1 MSIQWTLTAGFLYCE
16 VLVIIILTL
25 PLLSAKSWYWI
36 FKMRVF
42 YLFDSWRNFT
52 FGSVFIYLFIMCI
65 DSLNTMFRAMDE
77 KVSSVTSIPG
87 SEAILNSKLFR
98 SQRNLYI
105 SGFAILLALVIR
117 RYILLLSTQAQLES
131 NLSTLQKQAQNAARF
146 QADQNLVPDSTQEVD
161 RLKTI
166 LRQKES
172 ELEGQRIELDHKEIE
187 LVAMKSQAEGVSREF
202 NRVADEAQS
211 LQRELDPS
219 GSKKDN

>member
-16 VLVIIILTL
+16 VLVLIMLTF

-36 FKMRVF
+36 FKIRLF

-52 FGSVFIYLFIMCI
+52 FGSIFIYLSIMCV
-65 DSLNTMFRAMDE
+65 DSLMTMFRAMSE
-77 KVSSVTSIPG
+77 KENLVTNVPG

-146 QADQNLVPDSTQEVD
+146 QADQNLAPDNAQEVNQ
-161 RLKTI
+161 LKTA

-172 ELEGQRIELDHKEIE
+172 ELEVQRIELEHKGAE
-187 LVAMKSQAEGVSREF
+187 LVAMKRQAEGVAREF
-202 NRVADEAQS
+202 DRVADEAQI
-211 LQRELDPS
+211 LQKELDPS
-219 GSKKDN
+219 SNKKDN

>member
-16 VLVIIILTL
+16 VMVLILLTL
-25 PLLSAKSWYWI
+25 PILSAKTWYWI

-52 FGSVFIYLFIMCI
+52 FGSVFIYLSIMCA
-65 DSLNTMFRAMDE
+65 DSLMTMFRAMSE
-77 KVSSVTSIPG
+77 KENTLTNVPG

-117 RYILLLSTQAQLES
+117 RHILLLSTQAQLEG
-131 NLSTLQKQAQNAARF
+131 NLATLQKQAQNAARF
-146 QADQNLVPDSTQEVD
+146 QANQNLAPDNTQEVD

-166 LRQKES
+166 LKQRES
-172 ELEGQRIELDHKEIE
+172 ELEGQRIELQHKETE
-187 LVAMKSQAEGVSREF
+187 LYAMKRQAEGAAREF
-202 NRVADEAQS
+202 DRVADEAAS
-211 LQRELDPS
+211 LQKELDPS